1 MYLAQREAD
10 LHNDWYDTMY
20 MMIIMIISLDT
31 ASELQASEDASHPQV
46 VGQQQTL
53 QLLTW
58 AFIVYIR
65 LVYCTYFFSSPICF
79 LLGAEGKYSYAV
91 YLGVAILII
100 ILC

>member
-1 MYLAQREAD
+1 
-10 LHNDWYDTMY
+10 
-20 MMIIMIISLDT
+20 MIIMIISLDT
-31 ASELQASEDASHPQV
+31 TSILEASEDASHPQV

-53 QLLTW
+53 QLLIR

-65 LVYCTYFFSSPICF
+65 LVYLFFLKSC
-79 LLGAEGKYSYAV
+79 LLLFGAEGKYSYAV